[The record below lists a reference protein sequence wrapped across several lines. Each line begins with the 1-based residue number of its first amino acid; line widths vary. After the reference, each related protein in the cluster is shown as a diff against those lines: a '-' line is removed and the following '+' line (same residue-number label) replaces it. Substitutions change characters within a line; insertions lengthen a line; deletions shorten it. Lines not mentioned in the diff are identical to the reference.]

1 MSKIY
6 TIEFSTVGDVT
17 VPAVFER
24 TSLDAA
30 RIAHHQFMA
39 SCISNSDCTEA
50 TCMIVDASARVLAKD
65 RWIREETTNE

>member
-24 TSLDAA
+24 ANLDAA

-39 SCISNSDCTEA
+39 SCISNPNCTEA
-50 TCMIVDASARVLAKD
+50 TCMIVDSSARVIVRD
-65 RWIREETTNE
+65 RWKREETTD